1 MATPGTAYHEA
12 GHAVVDFDH
21 GYLAGTITIVPDADR
36 HSAGSSQAEEW
47 DSGLGE
53 GSTGDDGVAA
63 IEAKIVALYAGLEA
77 ERLVDPDVDPAVA
90 GDDYEQV
97 RDLAD
102 LAELDDVAL
111 DALRRRAAEHVAQRR
126 DAIDRLARALVDLR
140 TLDQFQAE
148 CVIEDEPFRTGNSL
162 RSPLY
167 TAHLSE
173 GARRRYEEARS
184 RPKERAHIPPF
195 DPDDPTDATL

>member
-1 MATPGTAYHEA
+1 MAILGTAYHEA

-21 GYLAGTITIVPDADR
+21 GNLAGTVTIVPDADR

-63 IEAKIVALYAGLEA
+63 IEAKVVALYAGLEA
-77 ERLVDPDVDPAVA
+77 ERLVDPGAVVGA
-90 GDDYEQV
+90 GDDYEKVQWH
-97 RDLAD
+97 AD
-102 LAELDDVAL
+102 LAGLDDVAL
-111 DALRRRAAEHVAQRR
+111 DALRHRAAEHVARRR
-126 DAIDRLARALVDLR
+126 DVIARLARVLVDLQ
-140 TLDQFQAE
+140 TLDQFQVE
-148 CVIEDEPFRTGNSL
+148 CVIEGEPFRTGNSL

-173 GARRRYEEARS
+173 GAQRRYEEARS
-184 RPKERAHIPPF
+184 RPKQRVHIPPF
-195 DPDDPTDATL
+195 DPDDPTEATL